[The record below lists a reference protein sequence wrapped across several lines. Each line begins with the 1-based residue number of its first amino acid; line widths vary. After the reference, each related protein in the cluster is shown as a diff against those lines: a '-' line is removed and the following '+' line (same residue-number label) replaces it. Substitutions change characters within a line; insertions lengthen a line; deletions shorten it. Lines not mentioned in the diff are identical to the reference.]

1 MPMVDPFTPNAFSLT
16 SLTAAINNLPYV
28 PGRIGQLGWFQE
40 AGLPTLTAMIEEQD
54 GVISVVSPSPRNA
67 PGQPMAPDGA
77 RRVRPFAIPHLQ
89 QSDAVYADEVQGV
102 RAFGSEN
109 QSEVLQTRINEK
121 LAQMRANIDYTLEYH
136 RMLAVQGSYID
147 VNGDTQSLFTEF
159 NVVQQTQSM
168 ALSASA
174 SSKARE
180 KAYLVLED
188 IENALGGVPYS
199 GVRVLCSPGFWKA
212 LIEDKDAKE
221 TYLNTQMASA
231 LRNDPRLVFDWN
243 GFTWERYRGTS
254 LTKITDDCAY
264 AVPEGVPGLFLTRFA
279 PANYIET
286 VNTIGAPYYAKG
298 VPMEMNKGWKLEA
311 QSNPLNLCTRP
322 RAVVKLT
329 IS

>member
-1 MPMVDPFTPNAFSLT
+1 MSMVDPFTPNAFSLT
-16 SLTAAINNLPYV
+16 SLTAAINNLPYA
-28 PGRIGQLGWFQE
+28 PGRLGQLGLFQE
-40 AGLPTLTAMIEEQD
+40 SGLPTLTALIEEQD

-67 PGQPMAPDGA
+67 PGQPLASDGA

-89 QSDAVYADEVQGV
+89 QSEAVYADEVQGV

-109 QSEVLQTRINEK
+109 QSEVLQTRITEK
-121 LAQMRANIDYTLEYH
+121 LTQMRANLDYTLEYH
-136 RMLAVQGSYID
+136 RMLAVQGAFID

-159 NVVQQTQSM
+159 GVAQQTQSM

-180 KAYLVLED
+180 KAYLVLEMVED
-188 IENALGGVPYS
+188 ALGGVPYT

-212 LIEDKDAKE
+212 LIEDKDAKD
-221 TYLNTQMASA
+221 TYLNTQMASS
-231 LRNDPRLVFDWN
+231 LRNDPRLAFDWN
-243 GFTWERYRGTS
+243 GLTWERFRGTS
-254 LTKITDDCAY
+254 LVKVTDNCAF
-264 AVPEGVPGLFLTRFA
+264 AVPEGVPDLFLTRFA

-298 VPMEMNKGWKLEA
+298 VAMEMGKGWKLEA
-311 QSNPLNLCTRP
+311 QSNPLNICTRP

>member
-1 MPMVDPFTPNAFSLT
+1 MPMVDPLTPNAFSLQ
-16 SLTAAINNLPYV
+16 SLTAAINNLAYV
-28 PGRIGQLGWFQE
+28 PGRIGQLGWFDE
-40 AGLPTLTAMIEEQD
+40 AGISTLTALIEEQD

-67 PGQPMAPDGA
+67 PGQPLAADGA
-77 RRVRPFAIPHLQ
+77 RRIRPFAIPHLQ
-89 QSDAVYADEVQGV
+89 QADAVYADEVQGV

-109 QSEVLQTRINEK
+109 QGEVLQTRINEK
-121 LAQMRANIDYTLEYH
+121 LAQMRANIDYTMEYH

-147 VNGDTQSLFTEF
+147 VNGDTKSLFTEF
-159 NVVQQTQSM
+159 GVAQQTQSM

-212 LIEDKDAKE
+212 LIEDKDAKD
-221 TYLNTQMASA
+221 TYLNTQMASS
-231 LRNDPRLVFDWN
+231 LRNDPRLAFDWN
-243 GFTWERYRGTS
+243 GLTWERYRGTS

-264 AVPEGVPGLFLTRFA
+264 AVPEGVQGLFLTRFA

-286 VNTIGAPYYAKG
+286 VNTLGAPYYAKG
-298 VPMEMNKGWKLEA
+298 VAMEMNKGWKLEA
-311 QSNPLNLCTRP
+311 QSNPLNICTRP
-322 RAVVKLT
+322 RAVIKLT